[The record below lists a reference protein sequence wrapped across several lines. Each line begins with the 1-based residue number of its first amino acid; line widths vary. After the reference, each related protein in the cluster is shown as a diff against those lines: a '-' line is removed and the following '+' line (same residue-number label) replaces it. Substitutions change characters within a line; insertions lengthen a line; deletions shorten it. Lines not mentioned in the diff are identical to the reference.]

1 MSLREYQES
10 IKSLIDST
18 TNEMLLKHWKKQLEW
33 DVKHQNELELTDEEW
48 NLVQEGIADYENGEV
63 MSLEE
68 FINKRK

>member
-33 DVKHQNELELTDEEW
+33 DIQHQNELELSLNEW
-48 NLVQEGIADYENGEV
+48 SLVKEGIADYETGDV
-63 MSLEE
+63 ISLEE
-68 FINKRK
+68 FISKRK